1 MTEKDPKRLS
11 ELRQTSQAAFAAPSF
26 SSWLISKEI
35 FFNKI
40 YCLSIHI
47 VINLFCCYHWLLGI
61 QGQKSPTET
70 RKALDNVHYLFYIF
84 LLTLTW
90 TFEDEILD
98 WKMKVCILLFLV
110 WRKWRQKLNLAIM
123 NMVLQ
128 AFDVCCT
135 YILCMQILSKLNEW
149 MMIKH
154 KLLKQ
159 FCNFSFVS
167 RPGVLREKTLRKCL
181 QKQQG
186 GKDENCKL
194 SPNKQRS

>member
-98 WKMKVCILLFLV
+98 WKS
-110 WRKWRQKLNLAIM
+110 
-123 NMVLQ
+123 
-128 AFDVCCT
+128 AFCYSWC
-135 YILCMQILSKLNEW
+135 E
-149 MMIKH
+149 
-154 KLLKQ
+154 
-159 FCNFSFVS
+159 
-167 RPGVLREKTLRKCL
+167 
-181 QKQQG
+181 
-186 GKDENCKL
+186 ENDARNSIWQLWIWFCKL
-194 SPNKQRS
+194 SMCVALIYYACRYYPSSTNEWW